1 MPKLHVN
8 GTTLEYRAQ
17 GSGQPLVL
25 VHGSASDY
33 RTWRG
38 QRRAFA
44 ARYHV
49 VAYSRRY
56 HWPNAAIPTG
66 ADYSMN
72 EHLDDLQA
80 LLHALQIEPAHL
92 VGHSY
97 GAFLALLLAMRQP
110 GLVRTLVLAEPP
122 VLTLFVSNTPRPME
136 ILKLWVTRPRTA
148 VAIVKFGAVG
158 FAPARAA
165 AKRGDLEA
173 AMHVFGNA
181 VLGRDAY
188 RRLSGPRLEEVHANA
203 FQAEFLG
210 SGFLPLDADQIRRVQ
225 APTLLITAP
234 HSPQLFAC
242 LTQRLAELLPDAQ
255 RLEIAGASH
264 LMHEDNPPAYND
276 AVLSFLANHPQAGHA
291 PDSQKFEPRASEG
304 SRPQLR

>member
-38 QRRAFA
+38 QRHAFA

-56 HWPNAAIPTG
+56 HWPNAPIPDG
-66 ADYSMN
+66 ADYSMT
-72 EHLDDLQA
+72 EHLDDLEA
-80 LLHALQIEPAHL
+80 LLHGLQTGPAHL

-110 GLVRTLVLAEPP
+110 DLVRTLVLAEPP
-122 VLTLFVSNTPRPME
+122 VLTLFVSNTPRPIE
-136 ILKLWVTRPRTA
+136 LLKLLVTRPRTA
-148 VAIVKFGAVG
+148 VAIVKIGAGG

-165 AKRGDLEA
+165 AERGDLEA
-173 AMHVFGNA
+173 AMRVFGNA

-188 RRLSGPRLEEVHANA
+188 QRLSAPRLEEVHANA
-203 FQAEFLG
+203 FRAEFLG
-210 SGFLPLDADQIRRVQ
+210 SGFPPLEADQVRRVQ
-225 APTLLITAP
+225 APTLLIAGQR
-234 HSPQLFAC
+234 SPPVFGC
-242 LTQRLAELLPDAQ
+242 LVKGLAELLPNA
-255 RLEIAGASH
+255 RRTGIAGASH
-264 LMHEDNPPAYND
+264 MMHEDNPRAYND
-276 AVLSFLANHPQAGHA
+276 AVLSFLAKHP
-291 PDSQKFEPRASEG
+291 
-304 SRPQLR
+304 